1 MGSKRI
7 GLARMQALIEN
18 LKRELNLEGTTLKFP
33 VVEPIK
39 NMVVRSATTA
49 HDLTATSK
57 DLTVVYSGTQ
67 AGAITLPQATA
78 DNVGMV
84 IKIMFGATASTTVFK
99 LGFADGGSTVLVGRL
114 TLGALDAANGD
125 ENIGFAITSNAKSL
139 EIDADEPTKA
149 GGAVGSTYTFTYV
162 AADTVFCEGH
172 GMITTGTPALA
183 AAASTTTGT

>member
-1 MGSKRI
+1 MGTKRI

-18 LKRELNLEGTTLKFP
+18 LKRELNLDGTTLKFP

-39 NMVVRSATTA
+39 NMVVRDATTA
-49 HDLTATSK
+49 HDLSETSK
-57 DLTVVYSGTQ
+57 DLTVVYTGTQ

-84 IKIMFGATASTTVFK
+84 IKVIFAATASTTAFK

-139 EIDADEPTKA
+139 EIDANDATAA
-149 GGAVGSTYTFTYV
+149 GGAAGSTYTFTYV

-172 GMITTGTPALA
+172 GMVTTGAPLLD